1 MQKYDAIEKGIAE
14 NDVNGLRESIGS
26 ICYTCRDFSDGEFDE
41 VVNYVV
47 SKGISLF
54 ETDLNGELVSANK
67 DTFTDEDFA
76 RAVFELKRN
85 FCKERIADVKKIGET
100 IYKKA
105 PASTDTTKG
114 TGTSPNAEC
123 HQTINSNKLK
133 IAGLVAAGVAIV
145 AVAVIV
151 ILSLK

>member
-54 ETDLNGELVSANK
+54 ETALNGELVSANK

-85 FCKERIADVKKIGET
+85 FCKERIADVKKIGAT
-100 IYKKA
+100 LYKKVT
-105 PASTDTTKG
+105 SSMDTANG
-114 TGTSPNAEC
+114 TGRSPNAEC
-123 HQTINSNKLK
+123 LQTIITNKLK
-133 IAGLVAAGVAIV
+133 IAGLGAAGVAMV

>member
-1 MQKYDAIEKGIAE
+1 MQKYEAIEKGIQE
-14 NDVNGLRESIGS
+14 KDIKGLRESIGS

-41 VVNYVV
+41 VVEYVV
-47 SKGISLF
+47 SKGVSIF
-54 ETDLNGELVSANK
+54 DPILNGELVSFGK

-85 FCKERIADVKKIGET
+85 FCKERIADVKKIGT
-100 IYKKA
+100 ALYKKA
-105 PASTDTTKG
+105 PVSSNTKG

-123 HQTINSNKLK
+123 HQTTNLNKLK

-145 AVAVIV
+145 AVAVVLV
-151 ILSLK
+151 ILLKK

>member
-41 VVNYVV
+41 VVEYVV

-54 ETDLNGELVSANK
+54 DPILNGELVSFGK

-85 FCKERIADVKKIGET
+85 FCKERIADVKKIGAT
-100 IYKKA
+100 LYKKA
-105 PASTDTTKG
+105 PVPSNAKG

-123 HQTINSNKLK
+123 HQTTNLNKLK
-133 IAGLVAAGVAIV
+133 VAGLVAVGVAIV

>member
-1 MQKYDAIEKGIAE
+1 MLPID
-14 NDVNGLRESIGS
+14 
-26 ICYTCRDFSDGEFDE
+26 
-41 VVNYVV
+41 
-47 SKGISLF
+47 SLF
-54 ETDLNGELVSANK
+54 DPILNGELVSFGK

-85 FCKERIADVKKIGET
+85 FCKERIADVKKIGT
-100 IYKKA
+100 TLYKKA
-105 PASTDTTKG
+105 PASSNAKE

-123 HQTINSNKLK
+123 HQTINTNKLK
-133 IAGLVAAGVAIV
+133 IAGLVAVGVAIV

>member
-54 ETDLNGELVSANK
+54 ETDLNGELVSSNK

-85 FCKERIADVKKIGET
+85 FCKERIADVKKIGAT
-100 IYKKA
+100 LYKKA
-105 PASTDTTKG
+105 PASTDTIKG

-123 HQTINSNKLK
+123 HQTINKSKLK

>member
-1 MQKYDAIEKGIAE
+1 MQKYEAIEKGIQE
-14 NDVNGLRESIGS
+14 KDIKGLRESIGS

-41 VVNYVV
+41 VVEYVM

-54 ETDLNGELVSANK
+54 DSTLNGELVSTGK
-67 DTFTDEDFA
+67 STFTDEDFA
-76 RAVFELKRN
+76 RAVFEFKRN
-85 FCKERIADVKKIGET
+85 FCKERIADVKKIGT
-100 IYKKA
+100 ALYKKA
-105 PASTDTTKG
+105 PISSNTKG

-123 HQTINSNKLK
+123 HQTTKLNKLK